1 MDWVSTASTHRVVI
15 IDFQCNLNSNQTKRR
30 SPRFSFSF
38 ALKCGRFKKRFSKRP
53 HFYTIWHSLTPPPS
67 PLPGG

>member
-1 MDWVSTASTHRVVI
+1 M
-15 IDFQCNLNSNQTKRR
+15 NSNQTKRR

-53 HFYTIWHSLTPPPS
+53 HFYPIWH
-67 PLPGG
+67 